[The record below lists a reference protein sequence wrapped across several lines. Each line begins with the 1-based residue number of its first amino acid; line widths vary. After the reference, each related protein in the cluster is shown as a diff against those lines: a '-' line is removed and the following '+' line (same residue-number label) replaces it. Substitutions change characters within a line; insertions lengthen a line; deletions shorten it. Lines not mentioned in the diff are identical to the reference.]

1 MNLNQLLTL
10 FRLLAPQVQ
19 DFLGGSAVTIF
30 NDRVKDISTLRI
42 PNSGGVID
50 QGHEILL
57 CVENKKKEV
66 VVLAFTRESLT
77 FSPIEV
83 DFLNQLCKGV
93 TVLVCGFTDNKHA
106 IHHRAVILSTAFDI
120 AVARFVRG
128 STRKFNNVQQIIEI
142 AKNLTFQRYEGAPCT
157 SALIF
162 VNKPIKG
169 FIDKIHNQGFQ
180 VTRIPDTKVSPT
192 FYDAPLSYRYVD
204 GIQSAYLL
212 HSPATCVGIVQVN
225 SANHIRST
233 DLGTHH
239 HFSSI
244 LNVLGSGSF
253 GLFITPNSEVD
264 VLFSQEGILR
274 WQRGRWTL
282 IELSR
287 ISALL
292 SKHLNSEDT
301 AKLLCKIVMGIATSR
316 HGAIILLTDKTTKE
330 IGVVRRI
337 DDTKIGKYLRESL
350 LNLQVE
356 EAYRSGVFTAAVTSD
371 GMTIIDSKGVVKDS
385 GALVD
390 LAGATAPGG
399 GGRTAAAQSASQ
411 HGLVIK
417 ISEDGPI
424 QLWEKS
430 KLLMHIN

>member
-1 MNLNQLLTL
+1 MNFNQLLTL
-10 FRLLAPQVQ
+10 FRLLAPQIQ
-19 DFLGGSAVTIF
+19 GFLGGSAVTIF
-30 NDRVKDISTLRI
+30 NDRVKEISTLNI
-42 PNSGGVID
+42 PKCGGVID
-50 QGHEILL
+50 KGHNILL
-57 CVENKKKEV
+57 CIENKKKDV
-66 VVLAFTRESLT
+66 VVLQFTRPSLT
-77 FSPIEV
+77 FSPIEI
-83 DFLNQLCKGV
+83 DFLHQLCKGV

-120 AVARFVRG
+120 AVARFIRG

-157 SALIF
+157 SGLIF

-169 FIDKIHNQGFQ
+169 FINKINNQGFQ
-180 VTRIPDTKVSPT
+180 ITRILNTKVSPT
-192 FYDAPLSYRYVD
+192 FYNAPLSYRYVD

-225 SANHIRST
+225 STHHIRST

-244 LNVLGSGSF
+244 LNVIGSGSF

-264 VLFSQEGILR
+264 ILFSSEGILR

-287 ISALL
+287 ISSLL
-292 SKHLNSEDT
+292 NKHLDSHET
-301 AKLLCKIVMGIATSR
+301 AKLLCKIVIGIATSR

-337 DDTKIGKYLRESL
+337 DDTEIGKFLRKNL
-350 LNLQVE
+350 LNLQVD
-356 EAYRSGVFTAAVTSD
+356 EAYHSGVFTAAVTSD
-371 GMTIIDSKGVVKDS
+371 GMTIIDFKGVVKDS

-430 KLLMHIN
+430 KLLLQIN